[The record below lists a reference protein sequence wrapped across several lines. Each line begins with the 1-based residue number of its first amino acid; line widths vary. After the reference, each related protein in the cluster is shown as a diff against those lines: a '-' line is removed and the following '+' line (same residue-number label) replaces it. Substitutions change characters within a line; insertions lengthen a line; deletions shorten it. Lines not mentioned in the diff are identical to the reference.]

1 VCGGQT
7 IHLSLHPLQTA
18 SHTPYKRPSYPQHRF
33 ALKKDFQADKLTN
46 LVIKYLKY
54 EHQSAVGLQYILV
67 IVGNNQG

>member
-1 VCGGQT
+1 VGGGQT

-33 ALKKDFQADKLTN
+33 ALIKDFQADKLTN

-67 IVGNNQG
+67 IGNNQG